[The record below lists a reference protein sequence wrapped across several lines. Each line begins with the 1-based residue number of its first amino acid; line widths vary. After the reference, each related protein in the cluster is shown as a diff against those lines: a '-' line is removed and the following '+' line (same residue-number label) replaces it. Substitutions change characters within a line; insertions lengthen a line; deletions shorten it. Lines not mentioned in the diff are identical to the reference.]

1 MVANNANVMI
11 VVAST
16 QVPPSIDSHFTLPLM
31 QCSFPA
37 KLNPDYERVREKCE
51 PWILNLVQPKSRKF
65 LSDCLLPRYV
75 CRLFPE
81 TADLPRLMTVT
92 KFIAWLTLA
101 DDVVDTAVPCAE
113 LVEHMVSH
121 DGGPRSAVA
130 TWAHSVLF
138 ELHEPRD
145 REALC
150 AEAAPIGLDSRR
162 LALLDALRELWK
174 EMSGQLTPQARI
186 RFISVMKDHLEAV
199 CLHPTNNPT
208 FVDHDRAIMSRS
220 VKRYM
225 GIRRVSSGFVLG
237 FELLLYVLGLDD
249 DPIHLHTLVHELR
262 NLVIDYMCMCNDM
275 VSFRMETSAGDYF
288 NLPCIV
294 YNSGAADTFQEALDI
309 VAEMMEQADARCVQ
323 VVDAIRRNEELVA
336 MEPKLEM
343 YLVTMM
349 SCMSGTLRWSF
360 ETTRYG
366 LKHQDGT
373 PSG

>member
-1 MVANNANVMI
+1 MVP
-11 VVAST
+11 ST
-16 QVPPSIDSHFTLPLM
+16 RVPPSIDSHFTLPLM

-37 KLNPDYERVREKCE
+37 KLHPDYERVREECE

-113 LVEHMVSH
+113 LIEHMGSH

-145 REALC
+145 CKAFC

-162 LALLDALRELWK
+162 IALLDALRELWK
-174 EMSGQLTPQARI
+174 EMSIELTPQARI
-186 RFISVMKDHLEAV
+186 RFISAMKDHLEAV
-199 CLHPTNNPT
+199 CLHPTNNPA
-208 FVDHDRAIMSRS
+208 FVEHDRASMSCN

-294 YNSGAADTFQEALDI
+294 YESGVVSSFQDALGI
-309 VAEMMEQADARCVQ
+309 VAEMIRQVDARCVK
-323 VVDAIRRNEELVA
+323 VVDAIRKNEEL
-336 MEPKLEM
+336 MRREPKLEVYM
-343 YLVTMM
+343 STMV

-360 ETTRYG
+360 ETKRYG
-366 LKHQDGT
+366 LNDEDTGA
-373 PSG
+373 SC